1 MYLIGTRNITSQDLA
16 IGQALNLGEIYRKY
30 CRKNHCGVKAFD
42 FNGTSVSLQHSGV
55 YHITTNITFTAPA
68 AGDVTFQLSV
78 NSVPIPGALAT
89 ETVTTATTEVNT
101 TTLDFFVLVDN
112 NCVLNTPVV
121 SVSNISVL
129 NTGVASTVTNVI
141 FNVEKVV

>member
-1 MYLIGTRNITSQDLA
+1 MYLIGTRNIASQDLA

-30 CRKNHCGVKAFD
+30 CRKNYYGVKAFD
-42 FNGTSVSLQHSGV
+42 FNGTSISLQHSGI
-55 YHITTNITFTAPA
+55 YHITANITFTAPA

-78 NSVPIPGALAT
+78 NSTPIPGALAT

-101 TTLDFFVLVDN
+101 TTIDFFVLVDN
-112 NCVLNTPVV
+112 NCVLNTPAV